1 MATLHTCT
9 VPELKD
15 MLTVSEIAA
24 IPRAVLGLDVVAG
37 SQLSQQQQ
45 GEVTAWLE
53 EKLRQATDTVVS
65 AVNECASN
73 PKIKM
78 GALKVPA
85 GCRYTALVLARH
97 AVISAIPGQAQTLD
111 GSTRAAEYSKAQQ
124 DLARIASCQLYVNDY
139 AGSEDPDIIS
149 GGGGISVIGSPAWNW
164 EI

>member
-53 EKLRQATDTVVS
+53 EKPVRRQ
-65 AVNECASN
+65 
-73 PKIKM
+73 
-78 GALKVPA
+78 
-85 GCRYTALVLARH
+85 
-97 AVISAIPGQAQTLD
+97 
-111 GSTRAAEYSKAQQ
+111 TR
-124 DLARIASCQLYVNDY
+124 
-139 AGSEDPDIIS
+139 
-149 GGGGISVIGSPAWNW
+149 
-164 EI
+164 